1 MTVQTAQQRLRAEV
15 DSLSEPLAAEV
26 FDFVEFL
33 KARRAEEAFLWQQV
47 GEARRHREQHPEE
60 VLTATAEEWEQVT
73 AHLEPEP

>member
-1 MTVQTAQQRLRAEV
+1 MSVQTVQQRVRAEV
-15 DSLSEPLAAEV
+15 DSLPEPLAAEV

-47 GEARRHREQHPEE
+47 GETRRYREQHPEE
-60 VLTATAEEWEQVT
+60 VLTVTTEEWEQIT